1 MGTWQVLVWGWGV
14 AFPCRAGVGPFL
26 CNFTTFSQSSPN
38 RISSLWKLFEA
49 INVAR
54 TSDTKAGDL
63 APVPDRLQAY
73 VYP

>member
-1 MGTWQVLVWGWGV
+1 MAG
-14 AFPCRAGVGPFL
+14 AGVGLGNGFPL
-26 CNFTTFSQSSPN
+26 YSRTEHSSVSVQPSYNLLN
-38 RISSLWKLFEA
+38 RISSLWKLLEA

-73 VYP
+73 VCPQ